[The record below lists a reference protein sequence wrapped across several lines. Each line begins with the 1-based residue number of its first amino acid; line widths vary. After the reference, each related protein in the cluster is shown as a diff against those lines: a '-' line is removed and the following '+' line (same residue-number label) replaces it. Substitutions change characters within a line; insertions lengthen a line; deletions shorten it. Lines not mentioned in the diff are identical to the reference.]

1 MAARRDCRNSDAEA
15 AGHGHPRRFRD
26 ANPGT
31 LRANVPGMATASA
44 RNSFF
49 QRLLGAAALDV
60 AIYEDVEADRAAT
73 GQAMA
78 VVVLSSLA
86 AGIGNGGLEG
96 VTLDRIIVFGSVAL
110 LSWAAWALI
119 TFEVGAR
126 VLPGPD
132 THADVGELLR
142 TLGFASTPGLIRV
155 LGVMPGVAYPAEAI
169 AAVWMLAA
177 MVIAVRQALDY
188 RSTARAISVCL
199 LGFVLVVA
207 ATIVIG
213 VLFGPTAS

>member
-1 MAARRDCRNSDAEA
+1 VSN
-15 AGHGHPRRFRD
+15 AGGSP
-26 ANPGT
+26 AWSSGT
-31 LRANVPGMATASA
+31 VRASLPGMATATA

-60 AIYEDVEADRAAT
+60 AIYEDVEADRAST

-78 VVVLSSLA
+78 VVLLSSLA
-86 AGIGNGGLEG
+86 AGVGNGGLEG
-96 VTLDRIIVFGSVAL
+96 VTLDRIVVFTSVAL
-110 LSWAAWALI
+110 LSWAAWALV

-126 VLPGPD
+126 LLPGPD
-132 THADVGELLR
+132 TRADVGELLR

-155 LGVMPGVAYPAEAI
+155 FGIMPGMALPAAVI

-177 MVIAVRQALDY
+177 MVVAVRQALDY

-199 LGFVLVVA
+199 LGWALVMA
-207 ATIVIG
+207 ATVVIG

>member
-1 MAARRDCRNSDAEA
+1 
-15 AGHGHPRRFRD
+15 
-26 ANPGT
+26 
-31 LRANVPGMATASA
+31 MATVMT

-60 AIYEDVEADRAAT
+60 AIYEDVEADRSAT

-86 AGIGNGGLEG
+86 AGVGNGGLEG
-96 VTLDRIIVFGSVAL
+96 LSVDRIVVFGTVAL

-126 VLPGPD
+126 LLPGPD
-132 THADVGELLR
+132 TRADVGELLR
-142 TLGFASTPGLIRV
+142 TLGFASTPGLVRV
-155 LGVMPGVAYPAEAI
+155 FGIMPGVAYPAMAI

-177 MVIAVRQALDY
+177 MVVAVRQALDY
-188 RSTARAISVCL
+188 RSTSRAISVCL
-199 LGFVLVVA
+199 LGFVLVMA
-207 ATIVIG
+207 ATVVIG